1 MIAGATDKP
10 VASFY
15 GLVMQTAIGTF
26 SRGGRADLAIDF
38 GTANMRIFVPGEG
51 VVFDEPSLCCFSG
64 TGARPSLIAVG
75 TKVRAMLDRTSG
87 ALRIARPLRRGVLE
101 DMGAGRALLRH
112 AIDATMPR
120 RRLRS
125 LRAVIG
131 IPADAT
137 QAESKALMST
147 ATDAGLRDVR
157 LIAEPLAAAIGA
169 GLAVTAPEGLML
181 LECGAGTTEV
191 VILSLGAVCVR
202 RSVRIGGLALDA
214 AIADHL
220 HSRHKFLVGAGTAE
234 RLKLEIADRSN
245 DLAGALEIKGRNLLS
260 GGPGVLSVPVTEL
273 AGIVERHA
281 MHLVDVIRD
290 ALIDTPPELSRD
302 IHDNG
307 IVLTG
312 GGATVVLLGR
322 AIARATGLQINVA
335 EWPLH
340 CVVQGLGTLA

>member
-1 MIAGATDKP
+1 
-10 VASFY
+10 
-15 GLVMQTAIGTF
+15 MQTAIETI
-26 SRGGRADLAIDF
+26 SRRGRADLAIDF

-51 VVFDEPSLCCFSG
+51 VVFDEPSLCCFSEAG
-64 TGARPSLIAVG
+64 LRPSLIAAG
-75 TKVRAMLDRTSG
+75 AKAREMLDRTSG
-87 ALRIARPLRRGVLE
+87 ALRVARPLRRGVLD
-101 DMGAGRALLRH
+101 DMGAGRELLRH
-112 AIDATMPR
+112 AIDSTMPG

-157 LIAEPLAAAIGA
+157 LVAEPLAAAIGA
-169 GLAVTAPEGLML
+169 GLAVTEPHGSML
-181 LECGAGTTEV
+181 VECGAGTSEV
-191 VILSLGAVCVR
+191 VVLSLGAICVR
-202 RSVRIGGLALDA
+202 RSVRIGGLALDT

-220 HSRHKFLVGAGTAE
+220 QSRHKFLIGAGTAE
-234 RLKLEIADRSN
+234 RLKLEIADRSD
-245 DLAGALEIKGRNLLS
+245 DLAGALEIKGRSLLT
-260 GGPGVLSVPVTEL
+260 GGPCVLSVPVTEL
-273 AGIVERHA
+273 VGIVERHA

-302 IHDNG
+302 IHDTG

-312 GGATVVLLGR
+312 GGAAVVLLGR

-335 EWPLH
+335 ERPLH